1 MTDLV
6 ARIARWFGL
15 CRSLRVNLFRSTLRF
30 SFGRAITTISSG
42 VSGLAPSPPF
52 ASCGSF
58 LPSHG
63 SVYLLTLGIDLRWR
77 LAEPTIY
84 VFTGDP
90 MVRAVVHALR
100 RESITCNRPT

>member
-1 MTDLV
+1 MPFAESQFIQVNFTLQLRTSDCHDLV
-6 ARIARWFGL
+6 RCQWPSAVATVRVMRQFFAFPRL
-15 CRSLRVNLFRSTLRF
+15 CVF
-30 SFGRAITTISSG
+30 
-42 VSGLAPSPPF
+42 V
-52 ASCGSF
+52 
-58 LPSHG
+58 
-63 SVYLLTLGIDLRWR
+63 TLGIDLRWR

>member
-1 MTDLV
+1 
-6 ARIARWFGL
+6 
-15 CRSLRVNLFRSTLRF
+15 
-30 SFGRAITTISSG
+30 
-42 VSGLAPSPPF
+42 
-52 ASCGSF
+52 